1 MRRRTLG
8 AIQDIRHSGAGAQP
22 ASPESKNT
30 DLKNKREDR
39 VHRFRACP
47 QRASRNDTYCG

>member
-1 MRRRTLG
+1 MLG
-8 AIQDIRHSGAGAQP
+8 ATQDNRHSKAGVQP

-30 DLKNKREDR
+30 DLNNEGEDC

-47 QRASRNDTYCG
+47 DGAPRNGTHYG

>member
-1 MRRRTLG
+1 MRRPLG

-47 QRASRNDTYCG
+47 HRASRNDTYCG

>member
-1 MRRRTLG
+1 MLG
-8 AIQDIRHSGAGAQP
+8 PTRDGRHSGAGVQP

-30 DLKNKREDR
+30 DLKNKGEDR

-47 QRASRNDTYCG
+47 LGASRNDTHCG